1 MRDRKKKRHL
11 WGRWVATLLT
21 LLVTSGSTT
30 QAWAQPGDS
39 GTQAEPAESVPK
51 AESPPTA
58 APSPSPSAQ
67 AEPASVETTVPSA
80 PSEEPK
86 EPPPRWYGWQALI
99 TDGAA
104 LGAFA
109 FVPVFGNHL
118 IASAPIFFLGTP
130 IVHLANGRPLVS
142 LLSVAMRAGVPIGM
156 AQLAASLRRGGR
168 GATDFSCKGLSNCDA
183 QALALG
189 LGAVAVVVVDAA
201 LLAYE
206 RPTPAVPK
214 KTSVLP
220 TGFAQPGALSLG
232 VTGSF

>member
-1 MRDRKKKRHL
+1 MRDRKKQWRL
-11 WGRWVATLLT
+11 WGRRGATLLT
-21 LLVTSGSTT
+21 LLVTSGRATH
-30 QAWAQPGDS
+30 AWAQSGDS
-39 GTQAEPAESVPK
+39 GPQAEPAESVPK

-67 AEPASVETTVPSA
+67 TEPASVETSVPSV

-109 FVPVFGNHL
+109 FVPVFGNRL
-118 IASAPIFFLGTP
+118 IASVPIFFLGTP

-156 AQLAASLRRGGR
+156 AQLGSVFRGGGG
-168 GATDFSCKGLSNCDA
+168 GATDFSCKRLSSCNE
-183 QALALG
+183 QALG
-189 LGAVAVVVVDAA
+189 LGLGAAAVVVVDAA

-214 KTSVLP
+214 RASVLP